1 MIGRSRVLPRCAGF
15 GVPLVVLVL
24 VVGGGIALAS
34 QRTITPSEARA
45 VAMAIRLRHSDLPNL
60 KKQGS
65 AGSAQSSAE
74 EAACIGE
81 TPPSEDL
88 AVIKSATFVGP
99 EPTSLTVVSDTEI
112 AASAAVAANNLAAG
126 RRPRALTCVRIYG
139 GRELRASLPKGQSV
153 TIHTAWLPA
162 VVSGADGVA
171 AVRLKAVLH
180 VKQGQVTVSGALYF
194 DFVEFAYGQAEVTL
208 TVASVAAVP
217 SSSLEARLLALLVER
232 ARAAIG

>member
-1 MIGRSRVLPRCAGF
+1 
-15 GVPLVVLVL
+15 
-24 VVGGGIALAS
+24 
-34 QRTITPSEARA
+34 
-45 VAMAIRLRHSDLPNL
+45 MAIGLRHSDVPNL
-60 KKQGS
+60 KKDGS

-88 AVIKSATFVGP
+88 ADIKSATFVGP

-139 GRELRASLPKGQSV
+139 GRELRTSLPKGQSV

-180 VKQGQVTVSGALYF
+180 VKQGLLTVSGALYF
-194 DFVEFAYGQAEVTL
+194 DFVEFAYGQAEVSLDVVKTG
-208 TVASVAAVP
+208 SKPSAVI
-217 SSSLEARLLALLVER
+217 ERQLAGLLVAR